1 MAVSLSVQI
10 PRWPIL
16 PLHSPASA
24 YICDPS
30 KAEARMIIDPAS
42 ASSTPENAIV
52 VGLGASAGGLEAI
65 LEFFDGLPDEP
76 GMSFVVIT
84 HLAHSSVSALPE
96 LIRSHTKMPV
106 LEAQSGM
113 RLEPNRVLVS
123 PPGVIVGVMGGTLQI
138 FAPRAGDPRPL
149 PIDFFFRSLAQ
160 EYKANAVGIVLS
172 GAGTDGTNGLREI
185 KAASGLVMTQDAA
198 SARFPDMPQA
208 ASLAVE
214 PDFVLPPSRM
224 AAQLL
229 DHLRRA
235 RHSQVALEADS
246 EKRDVLT
253 RIFLLL
259 RQRTGHD
266 FSHYKLTTIE
276 RRLSRRLHVHQLES
290 LSDYLRYVQTNP
302 HELDVLFKELLIGV
316 TSFFRD
322 VEAFE
327 LLASNI
333 LAPLLEARN
342 AEEPLRAWVTGCS
355 TGEEAY
361 SLAMLLREQ
370 LGGAHAARTAIQLF
384 ATDLDPRAI
393 EVARAGVYP
402 ATITSD
408 VTPERLERFFSPD
421 NGYYRVCKEIRDLLV
436 FAVQDLI
443 ADPPF
448 TKLDLIVCRN
458 LLIYLNADIQKRL
471 IPLFHY
477 ALRPGGVLFLGSSET
492 IGEFSHLFE
501 PVHKKWKLFRRRE
514 VAPGTYTANVP
525 ASRSNGSA
533 REASTPVSSRKH
545 EFGFSHIAERAI
557 LQNLVPPTLLM
568 HESGEI
574 VHIQGRTGLYLEPAP
589 GSQTHPNVY
598 AMAREGLQLELTL
611 AVRQAREGHDVVQ
624 RAVRVRTNGDFSLV
638 NLRVKQLQTPEA
650 VRGLYLVTFE
660 ACPEPKGVDV
670 PAQSSNSEEKSPREQ
685 QLEREL
691 MEARQARQ
699 SSVEQLETTNEELKS
714 ANEELQSMNEELQSA
729 NEELETSKEEM
740 QSLNEE
746 LQTVNAELQGK
757 VEELSRSND
766 DMTNLLNSTDIATV
780 FLDNELNIKRYTE
793 QAKRLIRLIPSDIG
807 RSIGDLVSNLNYS
820 ALVTDAAEVLRT
832 LAFKEVEVQ
841 AADGRW
847 YLVRMLPYR
856 TMENM
861 IDGLVVTFV
870 DVTKVRGL
878 QQQTERLLAALTSS
892 PTSIFRQNADFKYEW
907 ALGSLL
913 GKWPTEIAGKT
924 DEDLLPPLEAS
935 TLTTLKRR
943 VLEHGARIHQRLEL
957 ARGDGGRGVYD
968 LYLER
973 IEDAESGKSPAG
985 REASAHGAYALIGVL
1000 TQLSDTIGTS

>member
-1 MAVSLSVQI
+1 VI
-10 PRWPIL
+10 TDPTL
-16 PLHSPASA
+16 PSFDSGKHIA
-24 YICDPS
+24 
-30 KAEARMIIDPAS
+30 
-42 ASSTPENAIV
+42 
-52 VGLGASAGGLEAI
+52 VGLGASAGGLEA
-65 LEFFDGLPDEP
+65 LVEFFDSLPDEP
-76 GMSFVVIT
+76 GMSFVVVT
-84 HLAHSSVSALPE
+84 HLAHGSVSALPE
-96 LIRSHTKMPV
+96 LIRSHTKMRV
-106 LEAQSGM
+106 IEVQSGM
-113 RLEPNRVLVS
+113 ALEPNRVFVS
-123 PPGVIVGVMGGTLQI
+123 PPGVTLGVIGGKLQV
-138 FAPRAGDPRPL
+138 FEPQAGSPRAL

-160 EYKANAVGIVLS
+160 EHRENAVGIVLS
-172 GAGTDGTNGLREI
+172 GTGTDGTNGLREI
-185 KAASGLVMTQDAA
+185 KAVSGLVMAQDAA
-198 SARFPDMPQA
+198 SARFPGMPQA
-208 ASLAVE
+208 ASIAVE
-214 PDFVLPPSRM
+214 LDFVLPPSQM
-224 AAQLL
+224 ATQLL
-229 DHLRRA
+229 DYSQRA
-235 RHSQVALEADS
+235 QHRQRQPAADADRADTLS
-246 EKRDVLT
+246 

-276 RRLSRRLHVHQLES
+276 RRLARRLHVHQLES
-290 LSDYLRYVQTNP
+290 MSDYLRYARANP
-302 HELDVLFKELLIGV
+302 HELDILFKELLIGV

-322 VEAFE
+322 VEAFQ
-327 LLASNI
+327 LLASEV
-333 LAPLLEARN
+333 LPPLLAGRN
-342 AEEPLRAWVTGCS
+342 GEEPVRAWVTGCS

-361 SLAMLLREQ
+361 SIGILLREQ
-370 LGGAHAARTAIQLF
+370 LDGANMGRSAAQLF

-402 ATITSD
+402 ASIASD
-408 VTPERLERFFSPD
+408 VGPQRLERFFSAD
-421 NGYYRVCKEIRDLLV
+421 NGYYRVSKDIRDLLI

-471 IPLFHY
+471 MPLFHY

-492 IGEFSHLFE
+492 IGEFEHLFE
-501 PVHKKWKLFRRRE
+501 PMHKKWKIFRRRE
-514 VAPGTYTANVP
+514 VAAGTYLTDVP
-525 ASRSNGSA
+525 ATRAIGGA
-533 REASTPVSSRKH
+533 REASPPVRSRKQ
-545 EFGFSHIAERAI
+545 ELGFSHVVERAI
-557 LQNLVPPTLLM
+557 LEHLVPPTVVM
-568 HESGEI
+568 HQSGEI

-589 GSQTHPNVY
+589 GSQTQANIY
-598 AMAREGLQLELTL
+598 AMAREGLQVELTL
-611 AVRQAREGHDVVQ
+611 AVRQAGEGNEIVK
-624 RAVRVRTNGDFSLV
+624 RRVRVRTNGNFSLV
-638 NLRVKQLQTPEA
+638 DLRVKQLQTPEA
-650 VRGLYLVTFE
+650 LRGLYLVSFE
-660 ACPEPKGVDV
+660 ASPEAKEPDTRDEGGD
-670 PAQSSNSEEKSPREQ
+670 AEAKSPREQ

-691 MEARQARQ
+691 LEARQARQ

-820 ALVTDAAEVLRT
+820 QLLSHATEVLRT

-841 AADGRW
+841 GADGCW

-878 QQQTERLLAALTSS
+878 QQQTERLLGALTSS
-892 PTSIFRQNADFKYEW
+892 PTSVFRQSAEFKYEW
-907 ALGSLL
+907 ALGSLF

-924 DEDLLPPLEAS
+924 DEDLMPQLEAS

-943 VLEHGARIHQRLEL
+943 VLEHGARVHQRLEL
-957 ARGDGGRGVYD
+957 ARADGGHGVYD

-973 IEDAESGKSPAG
+973 VEDAEPGSAQDGQEAAG
-985 REASAHGAYALIGVL
+985 RSRYALIGVL
-1000 TQLSDTIGTS
+1000 TQLSDSIGTS